1 MLPILLA
8 LAFIAILFVIVITGQ
23 PDEFKLSRSTKISA
37 PPEIIFPHVNDL
49 HKWEAWS
56 PWAKMDPNA
65 KNSFEGPPSGVG
77 TAMKWEGNCKVGVGK
92 MTVTDSQPSNVIR
105 FRLDFEK
112 PMKATNLAEFTFLP
126 DGGGT
131 IVTWNMAGRNNLG
144 GKIFGLLMNC
154 DKMVGEQFEKG
165 LASLGGIVSAPA
177 VAPGS
182 KQAGHAHP

>member
-8 LAFIAILFVIVITGQ
+8 LAFIALLFIVVIAGQ
-23 PDEFKLSRSTKISA
+23 PCEFKFSRSTKISA
-37 PPEIIFPHVNDL
+37 PPATIFPHVNDL

-56 PWAKMDPNA
+56 PWAKLDPNA
-65 KNSFEGPPSGVG
+65 KNSFSGPDAGG
-77 TAMKWEGNCKVGVGK
+77 GAAMAWEGNCKVGVGK
-92 MTVTDSQPSNVIR
+92 MTITESQPSSIVR

-131 IVTWNMAGRNNLG
+131 VVTWSMAGKNSFG

-154 DKMVGEQFEKG
+154 DKMVGGQFEKG
-165 LASLGGIVSAPA
+165 LANLKALTEA
-177 VAPGS
+177 AR
-182 KQAGHAHP
+182 